1 MCVYSA
7 SFPPYSVIS
16 LFCRL
21 FSPFLIP
28 PDFHHTT
35 YCTTPRKNSSVTS
48 YSEGGNERRG
58 KKKMK
63 ERVRR
68 ARFWDLIFIDRYE
81 TSRPGVRRVALCCVA
96 GLLILLSS
104 SFFSHVCTV
113 RYVPMIRGIGTE
125 RKKRNPSERAR
136 DQVCVIVMRESSRVD
151 VVISSTVLSD

>member
-1 MCVYSA
+1 
-7 SFPPYSVIS
+7 
-16 LFCRL
+16 
-21 FSPFLIP
+21 
-28 PDFHHTT
+28 
-35 YCTTPRKNSSVTS
+35 
-48 YSEGGNERRG
+48 
-58 KKKMK
+58 MK

-104 SFFSHVCTV
+104 SFFFHVCTV

-136 DQVCVIVMRESSRVD
+136 DQVCVIVMRESSCVD